1 MMIRDSNGVQSRLGD
16 VTVLQL
22 RGRGSSREPQDNVMM
37 LNDNPAY
44 LMRSQALITST
55 FDTLTQEV

>member
-1 MMIRDSNGVQSRLGD
+1 MIRDSNGVQSRLGD